1 MGSSPRRPLLAL
13 ATTLLVRGRELTP
26 TTLPPAGHGRAWSSY
41 DWCDCRTGLA
51 NVTIWAGDD
60 TLTLAV
66 GPATAF
72 VALDA
77 ATTELRWRC
86 DGMARA
92 QRASAPV
99 ATRVWGARASPE
111 EKTPL
116 CGAASG
122 RLAWTGWAANDKVLS
137 VPFVSGGDGYACT
150 KIPSL
155 LRLASGAFLAFAEA
169 RWPDCGDF
177 SRTDLVAK
185 RSEDSLGKVTAV
197 IAPW

>member
-1 MGSSPRRPLLAL
+1 MGSPRCPLLAL
-13 ATTLLVRGRELTP
+13 ATALLIYGRELTP

-60 TLTLAV
+60 TLALAV

-92 QRASAPV
+92 QRASAPA
-99 ATRVWGARASPE
+99 ATRVWGARFSSE
-111 EKTPL
+111 KKTPL

-122 RLAWTGWAANDKVLS
+122 RLAWTGWAANDNAGAAGYSSLAVVGGEHCDAVYVLYEQADPAAAS
-137 VPFVSGGDGYACT
+137 LAAASAAAVVGGLAVLNPDRLVLYEEAAC
-150 KIPSL
+150 
-155 LRLASGAFLAFAEA
+155 G
-169 RWPDCGDF
+169 
-177 SRTDLVAK
+177 
-185 RSEDSLGKVTAV
+185 
-197 IAPW
+197 